1 MLTSKLAS
9 FTGVVG
15 AAMLAL
21 TIGSSASTAF
31 AAQPDGQV
39 SIKVST
45 ADLNLAS
52 DAGARAALVRIRH
65 AAKEI
70 CGGGDAEPSLVQQ
83 MQFYSC
89 VNSSVER
96 TVAAINLPTL
106 TAVSEGHHVTA
117 MASAH

>member
-1 MLTSKLAS
+1 MLTSKLPS

-21 TIGSSASTAF
+21 TIGSGASTAF
-31 AAQPDGQV
+31 AADPAGQV
-39 SIKVST
+39 SIKVPV

-52 DAGARAALVRIRH
+52 DAGARAALTRIRH

-70 CGGGDAEPSLVQQ
+70 CGGGAEPSLIQQ
-83 MQFYSC
+83 TQFRSC
-89 VNSSVER
+89 VSGTVER
-96 TVAAINLPTL
+96 TVAAMNLPTL

>member
-9 FTGVVG
+9 VTGVVG

-21 TIGSSASTAF
+21 TIGSGASTAF

-52 DAGARAALVRIRH
+52 DAG
-65 AAKEI
+65 
-70 CGGGDAEPSLVQQ
+70 GDAEPSFSQQ
-83 MQFYSC
+83 MQFRSC
-89 VNSSVER
+89 VRDTVER
-96 TVAAINLPTL
+96 TVAAMNLPTL

-117 MASAH
+117 MASAR